1 MDERFATKKV
11 RNIYRKI
18 EKVDE
23 VAGKFTLSMV
33 IYSSNIIK
41 AMDILDNAD
50 ADFRKGKMLYQ
61 HNLMYMR
68 MLIDCCTELQA
79 VLLIDKK
86 ERYYNNYFAGNET
99 NRLKIG
105 KQALTRAFLIEEL
118 DKVFEGIKEIYK
130 ECCSW
135 IHPSKASIVRVARF
149 RKRREEYI
157 GYRGRTYTKMGKEK
171 KDILKDFDYCVD
183 VLYTLLSTLKLYY
196 LRPDIAAK
204 TEETQIIGVWG
215 EIL

>member
-11 RNIYRKI
+11 RNIYKRI

-50 ADFRKGKMLYQ
+50 AGFRKGKMLYQ

-79 VLLIDKK
+79 VLLINKK
-86 ERYYNNYFAGNET
+86 ERYYSNYFAGNET
-99 NRLKIG
+99 NQLKIG
-105 KQALTRAFLIEEL
+105 KQALTKAFLIGEL
-118 DKVFEGIKEIYK
+118 DKVFEGIKDIYK
-130 ECCSW
+130 ECCNW
-135 IHPSKASIVRVARF
+135 IHPSKASIVRVAKY
-149 RKRREEYI
+149 RKSGEEYI
-157 GYRGRTYTKMGKEK
+157 GYRGRTYTKMKKEK
-171 KDILKDFDYCVD
+171 EDILKDFDYCVD
-183 VLYTLLSTLKLYY
+183 VLYSLLHTLKLYY
-196 LRPDIAAK
+196 LHSARANDS
-204 TEETQIIGVWG
+204 ENIISVYY
-215 EIL
+215 EKE

>member
-1 MDERFATKKV
+1 MDRRFETKKV
-11 RNIYRKI
+11 RNIYKKI

-41 AMDILDNAD
+41 AMDILDNAETE
-50 ADFRKGKMLYQ
+50 FKKGKMLYQ

-79 VLLIDKK
+79 VLLINKK
-86 ERYYNNYFAGNET
+86 ERYYSNYFAGNET

-118 DKVFEGIKEIYK
+118 DKVFEGIKDIYK
-130 ECCSW
+130 ECCNW
-135 IHPSKASIVRVARF
+135 IHPSKATIVRVGKYRNSG
-149 RKRREEYI
+149 EEYI
-157 GYRGRTYTKMGKEK
+157 GYRGRTYTKMKKEK
-171 KDILKDFDYCVD
+171 EDILKDFDYCVD
-183 VLYTLLSTLKLYY
+183 TLYTLLNNLKYYY
-196 LRPDIAAK
+196 LCSTKDVDSDSK
-204 TEETQIIGVWG
+204 
-215 EIL
+215 